1 MSSETGAVPPTEGEV
16 VEGVEEV
23 VVEGGEKISK
33 SELKRRAK
41 AAAVAEEKA
50 AKAAA
55 RAEAA
60 AAKGAS
66 TGGGGGG
73 PPVEEEI
80 LDPSKCVGID
90 GSMRR
95 GSDGC
100 YRGMVGV
107 GHPGWWG
114 MACSSLCPHL
124 GGSLMDSQG
133 PLYVLLTPTL

>member
-1 MSSETGAVPPTEGEV
+1 MDGIFMKPNFRKCSEATHTTFPTILTRLLRYSVRGTLATIRPYVLNSRVMSSETGAVPPADVVG

-80 LDPSKCVGID
+80 LDPSKCV
-90 GSMRR
+90 
-95 GSDGC
+95 
-100 YRGMVGV
+100 
-107 GHPGWWG
+107 
-114 MACSSLCPHL
+114 
-124 GGSLMDSQG
+124 
-133 PLYVLLTPTL
+133 